1 MNEKDIVMTG
11 GAGFIGSHLTRAL
24 VARGYRPHVI
34 DSLTYSADK
43 LRLADIKDGYRFY
56 KFSIN
61 EARKVSRLI
70 AAVKPA
76 VLINVAAETHVDRSI
91 VDSDPFMETNIKGV
105 NTLCRCALQ
114 GGVKQFIHISTDEV
128 YGDTASGSF
137 TESSPL
143 HPNSPYA
150 ASKAAAD
157 LIVQSYIRT
166 YGLPAIIVRPSNNYG
181 PWQYPEK
188 LIPLSALMAM
198 NDRPVS
204 VYGTG
209 ENIREWLHV
218 FDTADALVSV
228 LERGEPGEI
237 YNIGSGMERKNI
249 DVVKMLLR
257 QLGKPES
264 LIRFVADRPGHDI
277 RYSVDCTKIKTRL
290 GWQPTISFEKG
301 LEQTAAW
308 MSRSRA
314 WLDKKHSASLS
325 FDFRGFSVAGK
336 KRNAS

>member
-1 MNEKDIVMTG
+1 MNKTDIVITG

-34 DSLTYSADK
+34 DTLTYSADPA
-43 LRLADIKDGYRFY
+43 RLADIKGGYCFH
-56 KFSIN
+56 KFSITDS
-61 EARKVSRLI
+61 RKVSRLI
-70 AAVKPA
+70 ATVRPA
-76 VLINVAAETHVDRSI
+76 ALINVAAETHVDRSI
-91 VDSDPFMETNIKGV
+91 VDADPFMDTNIKGV

-114 GGVKQFIHISTDEV
+114 GGIGRFIHISTDEV

-137 TESSPL
+137 AESSPL

-157 LIVQSYIRT
+157 LLVQSYIRT
-166 YGLPAIIVRPSNNYG
+166 YGLPALIVRPSNNYG

-218 FDTADALVSV
+218 FDTVTALVRV
-228 LERGEPGEI
+228 LEQGEPGEI

-249 DVVKMLLR
+249 DVVKALLR
-257 QLGKPES
+257 HLGKPES

-277 RYSVDCTKIKTRL
+277 RYSIDCTKIKTRL
-290 GWQPTISFEKG
+290 GWQPTISFDEG

-308 MSRSRA
+308 MRQSRV
-314 WLDKKHSASLS
+314 WLDKKHSASLT
-325 FDFRGFSVAGK
+325 FDFKGFSVAGK
-336 KRNAS
+336 KRGAP